1 MMSLINQWLC
11 RLSVEI
17 YVTFDGMDLIQHL
30 YLLYFSYYIFSS
42 EKMIAAIITCISLDI
57 SIIKNMILSGWSL
70 MILGITYNI
79 PSNMTAAWK

>member
-30 YLLYFSYYIFSS
+30 YLLYFSYYIFSG

-57 SIIKNMILSGWSL
+57 SIIKKHDFVRLIIDDFRDRL
-70 MILGITYNI
+70 
-79 PSNMTAAWK
+79 

>member
-57 SIIKNMILSGWSL
+57 SIIKKHDFVRLIIDDFRDHL
-70 MILGITYNI
+70 
-79 PSNMTAAWK
+79 

>member
-42 EKMIAAIITCISLDI
+42 EKMIAAIKITCISLDI
-57 SIIKNMILSGWSL
+57 SIIKKHDFVRLIIDDFRDHL
-70 MILGITYNI
+70 
-79 PSNMTAAWK
+79 